1 MTEMKRFL
9 IAFKVRDYILKE
21 MSVYSFITYTND
33 AKSAVERFKE
43 YIKETN
49 ALDGFDKF
57 EIIAITDVTEI
68 DLEVNE

>member
-1 MTEMKRFL
+1 MKRFL
-9 IAFKVRDYILKE
+9 IAFKARDYIIKE
-21 MSVYSFITYTND
+21 MRVYSFITSAND

-49 ALDGFDKF
+49 GLDGFDGF

-68 DLEVNE
+68 DLEVEE